1 MLEVAGMAEHIVSRT
16 TYFVIFGA
24 LIVLTFVTVWVA
36 KTDLGKLNVVV
47 ALVIAV
53 TKAMLVTLYFMH
65 IKYSKRLTQLV
76 VVAGFLWLLLLFGL
90 TLSDYLTRG
99 WFNLPGIR

>member
-1 MLEVAGMAEHIVSRT
+1 MAEHIVSRT
-16 TYFVIFGA
+16 IYLAIFSA
-24 LIVLTFVTVWVA
+24 LIALTFVTVWVA
-36 KTDLGKLNVVV
+36 KTDLGGFNVVV
-47 ALVIAV
+47 ALAIAV
-53 TKAMLVTLYFMH
+53 TKAVLVILYFMH

-99 WFNLPGIR
+99 WFNLPGVR